1 MDNNEQITGLS
12 FNLSR
17 AVSAGRENRGR
28 PDNRE
33 TVLARLLVK
42 RAAAHRA
49 GLSELEAIMRRQIQ
63 WALPIIREPEREIE
77 TSDIAA

>member
-1 MDNNEQITGLS
+1 MDNSEQITGLS
-12 FNLSR
+12 FSLSR
-17 AVSAGRENRGR
+17 AVSAGRANRGR

-49 GLSELEAIMRRQIQ
+49 GLAELEAIMRRQIQ
-63 WALPIIREPEREIE
+63 WALPIMRDADIE
-77 TSDIAA
+77 QDNIAA